1 MGNSRTKEADGPGRG
16 IAVGTNLRRALWWA
30 VILVMMALLPA
41 AADGGRP
48 TQAPP
53 DESLA
58 AKQRP
63 LFEKLHVFEAWQ
75 LTKGSPD
82 VPVGVIDSGFDY
94 FHPDLVGQLIPGYY
108 APGGYHTEIA
118 ENVGHGTMVASII
131 AAKGEEGV
139 GMTGLA
145 PGCRIITASL
155 GMIEHKLIKLQEEF
169 MKAHPDAKLADFQS
183 VMAAH
188 GKELQ
193 AFGEAW
199 TTYQATSTAGAVRY
213 LVDHGVRVINHS
225 GYLQKG
231 LISSPD
237 AWRELDDAFRYA
249 ASKDVLIVL
258 SAGNLAQESNDYPG
272 DESHT
277 IVAGASMLNDERWEE
292 EDSIM
297 GTVIKQGS
305 NYGQRLT
312 VMAPTESILVCV
324 PHEERFYAADNSPMG
339 ARQSKFEGMHE
350 CEPQGATSSAAP
362 IVTSLV
368 ALVYS
373 LRPDLRAESVIEIIE
388 QGCDDIGA
396 TGYDIYTGYGRVNF
410 LKTLEL
416 ARDFQQPTQ

>member
-1 MGNSRTKEADGPGRG
+1 MGNRQSKDAGGPARG
-16 IAVGTNLRRALWWA
+16 IAAGISLRGAFWWA
-30 VILVMMALLPA
+30 AMLLMIALLPA
-41 AADGGRP
+41 AADSGQP
-48 TQAPP
+48 AQAPP
-53 DESLA
+53 EESLA

-82 VPVGVIDSGFDY
+82 VLVGVIDSGFDY

-118 ENVGHGTMVASII
+118 ESVGHGTLVASII

-145 PGCRIITASL
+145 PGCRILTASL
-155 GMIEHKLIKLQEEF
+155 GMIEHKLLRLELEF
-169 MKAHPDAKLADFQS
+169 LKAHPDAKLADLQS
-183 VMAAH
+183 EMAAH
-188 GKELQ
+188 GNEMEVWGQ
-193 AFGEAW
+193 AW
-199 TTYQATSTAGAVRY
+199 TTYQATSTAQAICY
-213 LVDHGVRVINHS
+213 LVDHGVRVINNS
-225 GYLQKG
+225 GYLTKG
-231 LISSPD
+231 LIASPD

-258 SAGNLAQESNDYPG
+258 SAGNSAKESNDYPG

-292 EDSIM
+292 EDNIM
-297 GTVIKQGS
+297 GTMIKQGS
-305 NYGQRLT
+305 NYGKRLT

-324 PHEERFYAADNSPMG
+324 PHEQRFYAADNSPMG
-339 ARQSKFEGMHE
+339 ARQNEFAGMHE
-350 CEPQGATSSAAP
+350 FQRQGATSSAAP

-373 LRPDLRAESVIEIIE
+373 LRPDLRAESVIEIIK

-396 TGYDIYTGYGRVNF
+396 AGYDTCTGYGRVNF
-410 LKTLEL
+410 LRTLEL

>member
-1 MGNSRTKEADGPGRG
+1 MGSGRSKEARGPARG
-16 IAVGTNLRRALWWA
+16 IAVEINLRRALGWA
-30 VILVMMALLPA
+30 VILVIMALLPA
-41 AADGGRP
+41 AADSGQP
-48 TQAPP
+48 AQAPP

-63 LFEKLHVFEAWQ
+63 LFEKLHVLEAWQ

-82 VPVGVIDSGFDY
+82 VLVGVIDNGFDF
-94 FHPDLVGQLIPGYY
+94 FHPDLVGQLTPGYY

-118 ENVGHGTMVASII
+118 ESVGHGTLVASII
-131 AAKGEEGV
+131 AAKGEEAV

-155 GMIEHKLIKLQEEF
+155 GMIDHKLLRLELEF
-169 MKAHPDAKLADFQS
+169 LKAHPDAKLADFQS

-199 TTYQATSTAGAVRY
+199 TTYQATSAAGAVRY

-231 LISSPD
+231 LIASPD

-292 EDSIM
+292 EDNIM
-297 GTVIKQGS
+297 GTMIKQGS
-305 NYGQRLT
+305 NYGKRLT

-324 PHEERFYAADNSPMG
+324 PHEQRFYAADNSPMG
-339 ARQSKFEGMHE
+339 ARQNEFAGMHE
-350 CEPQGATSSAAP
+350 FQRQGATSSAAP

-373 LRPDLRAESVIEIIE
+373 LRPDLRAESVIEIIK

-396 TGYDIYTGYGRVNF
+396 AGYDTYTGYGRVNF
-410 LKTLEL
+410 LRTLEL